1 MDTHTSFSP
10 ADSSLYQGGM
20 DTTIISQPTMQ
31 EHMIATQYHTDMNTD
46 SGISSSTTTHPSH
59 DMGWNGGGMSAS
71 TTNCFSDTGMSTTT
85 TNYSTDT
92 GMSTTTTSCPSN
104 DFTSDTWGGMS
115 STTST
120 SDAF

>member
-1 MDTHTSFSP
+1 
-10 ADSSLYQGGM
+10 M

-46 SGISSSTTTHPSH
+46 SGISSSTTTHPPH

-85 TNYSTDT
+85 T
-92 GMSTTTTSCPSN
+92 SCPSN
-104 DFTSDTWGGMS
+104 DFTSDTCGDIS
-115 STTST
+115 SITSA